1 MTYPV
6 ISPVKL
12 IGSLVYRTREALN
25 KNPCFPEQ
33 IKQYEFYDAITDD
46 EGKIQ
51 LWHYPGTVEEI
62 SKRYLSYRDFASCK
76 LKFPA
81 VFNYQGTSLRKSGGL
96 TTIRFDLVFVAPVD
110 SLWTTVQQDDNV
122 FSPVLRDI
130 CAEFFNQVKKHRHFR
145 LPVAGLA
152 YELHE
157 IYLNNTKT
165 AEDVQ
170 KTYGE
175 HMNAIQVAGLQLPVA
190 DICEKELLSMEEENK
205 KVIITYQ

>member
-25 KNPCFPEQ
+25 KNPRFLEQ

-62 SKRYLSYRDFASCK
+62 SERFLSFKDFASCK
-76 LKFPA
+76 LKFPS
-81 VFNYQGTSLRKSGGL
+81 VFNYQGTRQRKGDNNGL
-96 TTIRFDLVFVAPVD
+96 TTIWFNLVFVAPVN
-110 SLWTTVQQDDNV
+110 SSRITVQQDDNV
-122 FSPVLRDI
+122 FGLVLRDI
-130 CAEFFNQVKKHRHFR
+130 CAEFFKQAEKLRGGK
-145 LPVAGLA
+145 PV

-157 IYLNNTKT
+157 IYLNDRKT

-190 DICEKELLSMEEENK
+190 DMCEKELLLMEEENK